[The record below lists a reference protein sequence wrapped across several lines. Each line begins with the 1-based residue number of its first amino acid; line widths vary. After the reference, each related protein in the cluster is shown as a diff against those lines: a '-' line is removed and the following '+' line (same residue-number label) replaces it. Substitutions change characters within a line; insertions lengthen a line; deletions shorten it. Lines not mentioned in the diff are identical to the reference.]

1 VNDID
6 VATEVNNEFEWW
18 KREIEAVALD
28 DYPVLEKLKDEEW
41 EELIEHV
48 IGEMESELPNWVGD
62 WLYEQGKLKEALG
75 EE

>member
-1 VNDID
+1 M
-6 VATEVNNEFEWW
+6 ATEVNNEFEWW

-48 IGEMESELPNWVGD
+48 IGEMESELPNWLEIGFMNKVN
-62 WLYEQGKLKEALG
+62 
-75 EE
+75 